1 MPEQFKEQGGF
12 AAMDPS
18 PMKRWITS
26 RVIRKL
32 TAPARLDK
40 ARRRAEAERLKQGKP
55 HCVEYF
61 HQVDDAYSHLAA
73 QALQALLARYDI
85 ELNYHLVSG
94 PVGNNLPEPELLP
107 RLSLT
112 DAALVS
118 SHYGLEFPQDAV
130 LPDSTVVEQANSI
143 LANISR
149 EEFPAVAVAVG
160 EVIFSDDNAEAALQ
174 VLKNTHG
181 AADQQQ
187 TTRAIANGN
196 ERLTEL
202 KHYAGAMF
210 YYAGEWYWGV
220 GRLYHLEQRLQSLG
234 AVRAADEPLLFPR
247 PNIEGGPLKDDG
259 SLTLEIYASLRSP
272 YTALIFDAAVQL
284 ARDTG
289 VTLALRPVLPMVMR
303 GVSLSRQKGLY
314 IFADATREAQAL
326 GVDFGKFSD
335 PIGTPV
341 RRCYSLF
348 AWAETQGRKVE
359 LASSFLKAAFAQGIN
374 TNTDAGQK
382 AVVEQAGLSWSQAQQ
397 HIDND
402 GWQDELEKNRTTMYG
417 FDCWGV
423 PSFRLLDADG
433 KSLLAVWGQDR
444 LWLVSRE
451 IQRAIASRQS

>member
-1 MPEQFKEQGGF
+1 MPEEFKEQGGF
-12 AAMDPS
+12 ATMDPS

-32 TAPARLDK
+32 SNPARVQK
-40 ARRRAEAERLKQGKP
+40 ARGKAERERVKQGRA

-73 QALQALLARYDI
+73 QALQALLGRYDI
-85 ELNYHLVSG
+85 ELNYHLISG
-94 PVGNNLPEPELLP
+94 PAGNNLPEPELLP

-112 DAALVS
+112 DAALVCG
-118 SHYGLEFPQDAV
+118 HYGLEFPQRAT
-130 LPDSTVVEQANSI
+130 LPSSNLVEQANAI
-143 LANISR
+143 LATASN
-149 EEFPAVAVAVG
+149 EDFPAVAVAVG
-160 EVIFSDDNAEAALQ
+160 EAIFSGGEAEAALQ
-174 VLKNTHG
+174 GLKSKFG
-181 AADQQQ
+181 AAEQQQ
-187 TTRAIANGN
+187 TRQLIASGDAQ
-196 ERLTEL
+196 LAEL
-202 KHYAGAMF
+202 KHYSGAMF

-220 GRLYHLEQRLQSLG
+220 DRLYHLEQRLISLG
-234 AVRAADEPLLFPR
+234 AARNGDEPLLFPR
-247 PNIEGGPLKDDG
+247 PDIEAGPRKDDG

-272 YTALIFDAAVQL
+272 YTALIFDTAVQL

-289 VTLALRPVLPMVMR
+289 VKLALRPVLPMVMR

-335 PIGTPV
+335 PIGSPV

-348 AWAETQGRKVE
+348 AWAESQGRQVE

-374 TNTDAGQK
+374 TNSDAGQK

-397 HIDND
+397 FIDSD
-402 GWQDELEKNRTTMYG
+402 GWQEELEKNRTTMYG

-423 PSFRLLDADG
+423 PSFRLLDGDG
-433 KSLLAVWGQDR
+433 NSLVAVWGQDR

-451 IQRAIASRQS
+451 IQQALASR

>member
-12 AAMDPS
+12 ATMDPS

-32 TAPARLDK
+32 ANPARLQK
-40 ARRRAEAERLKQGKP
+40 ARREAENERLKQGKA

-73 QALQALLARYDI
+73 QALQALLGRYDI
-85 ELNYHLVSG
+85 ELSYHLISG
-94 PVGNNLPEPELLP
+94 PEGNNLPEPELLP

-118 SHYGLEFPQDAV
+118 SHYGLEFPQDAT
-130 LPDSTVVEQANSI
+130 LPGSTLVEQANSI
-143 LANISR
+143 LANTPG

-160 EVIFSDDNAEAALQ
+160 EAIFSGANAESALQ
-174 VLKNTHG
+174 SLKNTYG
-181 AADQQQ
+181 AADQKQ
-187 TTRAIANGN
+187 TEHAIASGN
-196 ERLTEL
+196 KRLAEL

-210 YYAGEWYWGV
+210 FYAGEWYWGV
-220 GRLYHLEQRLQSLG
+220 DRLYHLEQRLQSLG
-234 AVRAADEPLLFPR
+234 AVRGAGEPLLFPR
-247 PNIEGGPLKDDG
+247 PDIESGPLKDDG

-272 YTALIFDAAVQL
+272 YTALIFDAAVEL

-348 AWAETQGRKVE
+348 SWAKSQGRQVE

-374 TNTDAGQK
+374 TNSDAGQK

-397 HIDND
+397 IIDND
-402 GWQDELEKNRTTMYG
+402 DWQEELERNRTAMYG

-433 KSLLAVWGQDR
+433 KSLVAVWGQDR
-444 LWLVSRE
+444 LWLVSRK
-451 IQRAIASRQS
+451 IQQALANRQS

>member
-18 PMKRWITS
+18 PIKRWMTS
-26 RVIRKL
+26 QIIRKL
-32 TAPARLDK
+32 SSPVRLHK
-40 ARRRAEAERLKQGKP
+40 ARGRAERERVKQGKA

-73 QALQALLARYDI
+73 QALQTLLNRYDI
-85 ELNYHLVSG
+85 ELHYHLVSG

-118 SHYGLEFPQDAV
+118 SHYGLEFPQDAI
-130 LPDSTVVEQANSI
+130 LPGCNLVEQANSI

-149 EEFPAVAVAVG
+149 EDFPAVAIAVG
-160 EVIFSDDNAEAALQ
+160 EAIFSGAKAEVALHA
-174 VLKNTHG
+174 LKNTYG
-181 AADQQQ
+181 AAAQQQ
-187 TTRAIANGN
+187 TNQAVSSGNG
-196 ERLTEL
+196 RLAEL
-202 KHYAGAMF
+202 KHYSGAMF

-220 GRLYHLEQRLQSLG
+220 DRLYHLEQRLQSLG
-234 AVRAADEPLLFPR
+234 AVRGTDESLLFPR
-247 PNIEGGPLKDDG
+247 PDIEAGPLKDDG

-272 YTALIFDAAVQL
+272 YTALIFDRAVQL
-284 ARDTG
+284 ARDAG

-314 IFADATREAQAL
+314 IFADATREARAL

-335 PIGTPV
+335 PIGSPV

-348 AWAETQGRKVE
+348 AWAKTQGLQVE

-374 TNTDAGQK
+374 TNSDTGQK

-397 HIDND
+397 HIDNE
-402 GWQDELEKNRTTMYG
+402 GWQGELEKNRRTMYS

-423 PSFRLLDADG
+423 PSFRLLDEGG
-433 KSLLAVWGQDR
+433 KPLLAVWGQDR
-444 LWLVSRE
+444 LWLVSRK
-451 IQRAIASRQS
+451 IQQALASRQS